1 MNKLGIFFAG
11 IVTCL
16 LAINFIPNFFM
27 YLIGCWQ
34 IGSWIGNIME
44 KLIKKEDDEGY
55 T

>member
-1 MNKLGIFFAG
+1 
-11 IVTCL
+11 
-16 LAINFIPNFFM
+16 M

-34 IGSWIGNIME
+34 IGSWIGKIME